1 MTVIGYAR
9 VGTRKLSVDE
19 REIALTAAGA
29 ERLYVD
35 HGESR
40 NKASLP
46 RFSACLDYLRAGDLL
61 LVCQLGQLD
70 RLGRDDRLIALLHEL
85 GARGIGLRSLA
96 EPAIDTT
103 GPSGRALFDIIAVF
117 AQLRSE
123 SIQVHRRDGPAPA
136 RAHGREGGRPTAMT
150 AERIAVALDMREK
163 GATIDTIATTL
174 GVDTV
179 TVQRALLSNPDSP
192 PDTGRGG
199 R

>member
-9 VGTRKLSVDE
+9 VATRKQRVDE

-29 ERLYVD
+29 DRVFVD

-46 RFSACLDYLRAGDLL
+46 QFSACLDYLRAGDLL
-61 LVCQLGQLD
+61 LVCQLSQLD
-70 RLGRDDRLIALLHEL
+70 RLGRDDRLIALLHEF
-85 GARGIGLRSLA
+85 GERGIGLRSLA

-103 GPSGRALFDIIAVF
+103 GPSGRALFDIISVF
-117 AQLRSE
+117 AQLRTE

-136 RAHGREGGRPTAMT
+136 RAHRRDGARPTAMT
-150 AERIAVALDMREK
+150 KERTAVAIDMRER

-179 TVQRALLSNPDSP
+179 TVQRALLSNPDGKP
-192 PDTGRGG
+192 KLGRDEG
-199 R
+199 

>member
-46 RFSACLDYLRAGDLL
+46 QFSACLDYLRAGDLL
-61 LVCQLGQLD
+61 LVCQLSQLD
-70 RLGRDDRLIALLHEL
+70 RLGRDDRLIALLHEF
-85 GARGIGLRSLA
+85 GERGIGLRSLA

-103 GPSGRALFDIIAVF
+103 GPAGRTLYDIIDVF
-117 AQLRSE
+117 AQLRADA
-123 SIQVHRRDGPAPA
+123 IQVHRREGPAPA
-136 RAHGREGGRPTAMT
+136 RAHGTKGGRPTAMT
-150 AERIAVALDMREK
+150 AERVVIAIDMREN

-179 TVQRALLSNPDSP
+179 TVQRALLSNPDGKP
-192 PDTGRGG
+192 KLGRDEG
-199 R
+199 